1 MKMTVIFLMAN
12 LLDKIEVSLN
22 AVGRAGKLKLA
33 KVAVKKRQNFQNVI
47 TFIR

>member
-1 MKMTVIFLMAN
+1 MVIYATFN
-12 LLDKIEVSLN
+12 RLDKIEVSLN

-33 KVAVKKRQNFQNVI
+33 KVAVKRRQNFQNVI

>member
-1 MKMTVIFLMAN
+1 MVIYATVYR
-12 LLDKIEVSLN
+12 LDKIEVSLN

-33 KVAVKKRQNFQNVI
+33 KVAVKRRQNFQNVI